1 MGQRNGPDIAAFQAT
16 DAYTSRDGPPPNGV
30 RIGRTVGR
38 TRMNFFISAIVGGVL
53 ASVAVI
59 GGVGTYSATQ
69 STSAPD
75 ISSVNYADE

>member
-1 MGQRNGPDIAAFQAT
+1 
-16 DAYTSRDGPPPNGV
+16 
-30 RIGRTVGR
+30 
-38 TRMNFFISAIVGGVL
+38 MNFFISAIVGGVL